1 MRDDPPKLAG
11 IPPEV
16 QRIVR
21 TCLEKNPERRL
32 HSAHD
37 LAFALKELLASPS
50 NRVEVAQPFRPRRR
64 AVWITAVVILFTRL
78 DRSDHRA
85 PIRSKVRGLAVEE
98 KIESLAVLPLKN
110 LSGDPK
116 QEYFA
121 DGMTEELI
129 AKLARISALR
139 VISRTSVMEYK
150 GAHKNHFL
158 K

>member
-1 MRDDPPKLAG
+1 MLRK
-11 IPPEV
+11 
-16 QRIVR
+16 
-21 TCLEKNPERRL
+21 
-32 HSAHD
+32 
-37 LAFALKELLASPS
+37 
-50 NRVEVAQPFRPRRR
+50 
-64 AVWITAVVILFTRL
+64 
-78 DRSDHRA
+78 
-85 PIRSKVRGLAVEE
+85 

-150 GAHKNHFL
+150 GAHKPLPEIAKELNVDAICGRIGAAIRRPRTDHGSINL
-158 K
+158 CAN